1 MIYSRLNGWVSKMV
15 DEPLMNSSIV
25 TLTLTAY
32 ISNDFCHL
40 ITIKRR
46 FANKNRCKSL
56 ENDKHLSLKI
66 DQLKLITGQLIRLIK
81 TIP

>member
-1 MIYSRLNGWVSKMV
+1 MV

-32 ISNDFCHL
+32 ISIDFCHL

>member
-15 DEPLMNSSIV
+15 DESLMNSSIV

>member
-1 MIYSRLNGWVSKMV
+1 MV

-40 ITIKRR
+40 ITIKQR

>member
-1 MIYSRLNGWVSKMV
+1 MV

-25 TLTLTAY
+25 TLMLTAY

>member
-1 MIYSRLNGWVSKMV
+1 MV